1 MKPISC
7 NKLTICKA
15 KGKNDKLNSR
25 QRIESS
31 ASTPTIESVQSN
43 TAAFVSEDGQNSS
56 GDNADNNGSQKVA
69 SMGAKARL
77 KEWKTRSVCRMLQDE
92 LKSTTSRVN
101 ELETIFASIIKELE
115 SARTERNEALERT
128 EILQAE
134 NLLAA
139 QVIQKLKEDLS
150 KNDEITQ
157 LTQSN
162 NSNIESTR
170 SPLHKTITASA
181 PAHQSMKDSIDMH
194 PNDKEIRSTNDSS
207 LKQGMCYFLASDNE
221 SDSESDSEDENK
233 TSSISSLVDSIT
245 KYSNNDDRKSRKSM
259 NNKQKAQQRKHRRT
273 GTDEDL
279 RDLMKRLEDNII

>member
-1 MKPISC
+1 MKPNC
-7 NKLTICKA
+7 QNKLKICKA
-15 KGKNDKLNSR
+15 KRKNDKSNSR
-25 QRIESS
+25 QRIESFV
-31 ASTPTIESVQSN
+31 STPTIESVQSN
-43 TAAFVSEDGQNSS
+43 TAAFVPEDGQNSSS
-56 GDNADNNGSQKVA
+56 GDNADNNGSQKLV

-134 NLLAA
+134 NLQAA
-139 QVIQKLKEDLS
+139 QVIQKLKEDQS
-150 KNDEITQ
+150 KNDEITH

-194 PNDKEIRSTNDSS
+194 PNDKEMRSTNDSS
-207 LKQGMCYFLASDNE
+207 LKQGTRYYLASDNE
-221 SDSESDSEDENK
+221 SDSDSEHENK

-259 NNKQKAQQRKHRRT
+259 NNKKKAQQRKHRRT

-279 RDLMKRLEDNII
+279 RDLMKRLEGNII